1 MKIFLSGFES
11 QDIDKWLEID
21 PDLHLK
27 WVLMSYAH
35 IRGQKPSRINEIIS
49 KADNVLVD
57 SGAHTLQKG
66 KAVEWEEY
74 THEFGQWIAEHDE
87 PKIIGY
93 FEMDVDNM
101 IGLNRVEEL
110 RQIMYG
116 YTDKVIPVWHRS
128 RGNEYFEKM
137 CEEAGQHSG
146 IVSFSGVADTLTTG
160 EMLWM
165 TKTAWKHNCK
175 IHALGVTVKGILNS
189 VPFDYVDSS
198 SWLQGTIYGHVDKRD
213 IRKVKQTDSIIARM
227 SAHELWQRKQEYY
240 FDKWKGVSP
249 MGDEG

>member
-11 QDIDKWLEID
+11 QDIDKWITVD
-21 PDLHLK
+21 PDVRMK
-27 WVLMSYAH
+27 WVLMSYAY
-35 IRGQKPSRINEIIS
+35 IRKAKPERVKEIIS
-49 KADNVLVD
+49 RADNVMVD
-57 SGAHTLQKG
+57 SGAHTFQKG
-66 KAVEWEEY
+66 REVKWEEY
-74 THEFGQWIAEHDE
+74 THEFGQWIAENDE

-101 IGLNRVEEL
+101 IGLNKVEEL
-110 RQIMYG
+110 RQIMYS
-116 YTDKVIPVWHRS
+116 YTDKVIPVWHWS

-137 CEEAGQHSG
+137 CVEAAQHSN

-165 TKTAWKHNCK
+165 TKTAWEHNCK
-175 IHALGVTVKGILNS
+175 IHALGITVKSILNS

-198 SWLQGTIYGHVDKRD
+198 SWLQGPMYGRIGAND
-213 IRKVKQTDSIIARM
+213 IRRVKQMEVVIARM
-227 SAHELWQRKQEYY
+227 SSHELWKQKQQFY

-249 MGDEG
+249 MGDED